1 VGGGTESSITVGE
14 LARRLRQAVES
25 ITGREW
31 VRGEVSSLRRAAS
44 GHSYFLLKDETE
56 DAVLDC
62 VMYRYQAARA
72 GRHLA
77 EGARVEV
84 FGRATVWPPRGRL
97 QLVVEKARPLGRGAL
112 LEALERLKARLS
124 AEGLFAP
131 ERKRSLPRDPRV
143 VGVVTSAAGAA
154 FHDIRS
160 VAFRRGGA
168 RIVLSPAQ
176 VQGEGAPES
185 IRRAI
190 DVVEQYP
197 GLDVLIVG
205 RGGGSGDDLMAFN
218 DERLVRRLAAV
229 RVPVVSAVGHEI
241 DTTLTD
247 LVADRRAATP
257 SEAAE
262 LVVCDAAARRE
273 TLQRF
278 LAHLARATQ
287 AQLLEHRT
295 LALDLRRRLG
305 DPRFLIAERQQR
317 VDELAAQVE
326 RLCSRSVSRRRQRLQ
341 AAHRRLLA
349 RHPRAV
355 LARAQSRFG
364 PLSTRL
370 RGGLQLRIEGCR
382 LRLAERA
389 ARLDGLSPLAVL
401 GRGYAIATTPVGRA
415 VRSASDVSVGETIAV
430 RVHRGSFDATV
441 SRVQLEGTSARARI
455 SSPEE
460 E

>member
-1 VGGGTESSITVGE
+1 
-14 LARRLRQAVES
+14 
-25 ITGREW
+25 
-31 VRGEVSSLRRAAS
+31 
-44 GHSYFLLKDETE
+44 
-56 DAVLDC
+56 
-62 VMYRYQAARA
+62 
-72 GRHLA
+72 
-77 EGARVEV
+77 
-84 FGRATVWPPRGRL
+84 
-97 QLVVEKARPLGRGAL
+97 
-112 LEALERLKARLS
+112 
-124 AEGLFAP
+124 
-131 ERKRSLPRDPRV
+131 
-143 VGVVTSAAGAA
+143 
-154 FHDIRS
+154 
-160 VAFRRGGA
+160 
-168 RIVLSPAQ
+168 
-176 VQGEGAPES
+176 
-185 IRRAI
+185 
-190 DVVEQYP
+190 
-197 GLDVLIVG
+197 
-205 RGGGSGDDLMAFN
+205 
-218 DERLVRRLAAV
+218 
-229 RVPVVSAVGHEI
+229 
-241 DTTLTD
+241 
-247 LVADRRAATP
+247 
-257 SEAAE
+257 
-262 LVVCDAAARRE
+262 
-273 TLQRF
+273 LQRF